1 MKRSVNLLL
10 PIVLLLSS
18 GRLLVSRPVLPPA
31 AIPETP
37 AGQVLS
43 KWLAAF
49 NSGDRDQLTAF
60 LTTYNPRR
68 LKNIDDEMNFR
79 GQTGGFNLVKI
90 ETSSDLEIVA
100 IVKERGG
107 DNFAR
112 LSLKVGE
119 SAPHSI
125 DNLSLRVTD
134 PPAGA
139 PSIPRLPDPE
149 AAAAWKQQ
157 FGALSADGKFAGAY
171 LWARNSS
178 IVASGAE
185 GLADREKNI
194 PDTLETQFRLGS
206 MNKMFTS
213 VAALQLV
220 AQGKLALDTPIAK
233 YLPAYPNKELASKV
247 TLRHL
252 LTHTGGTGD
261 FFGPEFDQ
269 HRLELR
275 TLSDYVHLFGARA
288 LKFEPGSKWEYS
300 NYGFLLVGVLIEAA
314 SGESYYDYVR
324 RHIFAPAG
332 MSSTDSLPET
342 EQVAHRAI
350 GYTQEN
356 GAWRTNADSL
366 PWRGTSAGGGYSTVS
381 DLLKFAR
388 ALLDHKLLSAELLD
402 QATTAQKGTPGY
414 GFGFGVDDDA
424 VKSFGHSGGAPGM
437 NGDLRIYPKSRTV
450 IVVLSNLDPP
460 AATKPVEWLERR
472 MVISSG
478 VE

>member
-1 MKRSVNLLL
+1 MRSVNSLLTL
-10 PIVLLLSS
+10 VLLLSS
-18 GRLLVSRPVLPPA
+18 NLRLVSQPAPAPA

-37 AGQVLS
+37 AGQVLG

-60 LTTYNPRR
+60 VTTYNPRR
-68 LKNIDDEMNFR
+68 LKNIDDEMDFR
-79 GQTGGFNLVKI
+79 RQTGGFNLVKI
-90 ETSSDLEIVA
+90 ETSSDLEIAA

-112 LSLKVGE
+112 LSIKVGE
-119 SAPHSI
+119 SAPHLI
-125 DNLSLRVTD
+125 ENLSLRVTD

-139 PSIPRLPDPE
+139 SSIQRLPDPE

-157 FGALSADGKFAGAY
+157 FSALAADGKFAGAY
-171 LWARNSS
+171 LWARNNS
-178 IVASGAE
+178 IIASGAE

-194 PDTLETQFRLGS
+194 PNTLETQFRIGS

-233 YLPAYPNKELASKV
+233 YLPDYPNKELASKV

-275 TLSDYVHLFGARA
+275 TLKDYVHLFGARA
-288 LKFEPGSKWEYS
+288 LKFEPGSQWEYS
-300 NYGFLLVGVLIEAA
+300 NYGFLLVGVLIEAV

-324 RHIFAPAG
+324 KHIFAPAG
-332 MSSTDSLPET
+332 MSGTDSLPEI
-342 EQVAHRAI
+342 EPVAHRAA
-350 GYTQEN
+350 GYMQEK
-356 GAWRTNADSL
+356 GEWRPNADTL
-366 PWRGTSAGGGYSTVS
+366 PWRGTSAGGGYSTVG
-381 DLLKFAR
+381 DLLKFAY

-414 GFGFGVDDDA
+414 GFGFGVDDNP
-424 VKSFGHSGGAPGM
+424 VKSFGHTGGAPGM
-437 NGDLRIYPKSRTV
+437 NGGLRIYPQSRTV
-450 IVVLSNLDPP
+450 IAVLSNLDPP
-460 AATKPVEWLERR
+460 AATKPLEWLERR
-472 MVISSG
+472 LTTN
-478 VE
+478 